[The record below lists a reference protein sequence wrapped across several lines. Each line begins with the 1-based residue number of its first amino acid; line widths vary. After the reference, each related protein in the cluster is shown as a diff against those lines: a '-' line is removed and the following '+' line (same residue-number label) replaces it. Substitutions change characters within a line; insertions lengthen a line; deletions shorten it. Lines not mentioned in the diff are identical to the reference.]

1 MKYAPGDIVIPI
13 LSDQEQTLPQETI
26 QIHTKD
32 SEIVYELADGKYYP
46 AVMPG
51 NKLTWALVT
60 LRHGFSV
67 VPVENGNRINRNIQ
81 QKTS

>member
-32 SEIVYELADGKYYP
+32 HAGE
-46 AVMPG
+46 
-51 NKLTWALVT
+51 
-60 LRHGFSV
+60 
-67 VPVENGNRINRNIQ
+67 
-81 QKTS
+81 